1 MSQFDTPDLNYADI
15 RAIEARAHQ
24 LRSEAMHDIM
34 RALGRGITALP
45 HKVVSLFHRS
55 HPA

>member
-1 MSQFDTPDLNYADI
+1 MSQFDTPNLTHADI

-24 LRSEAMHDIM
+24 LRSEAMHSMM
-34 RALGRGITALP
+34 RALGQKIAAIP
-45 HKVVSLFHRS
+45 HKFVSLFHRS